1 MQSGFLERLNQ
12 FTVIAAFTGLS
23 LLGGCQIDTAD
34 ESTVESQVTA
44 SGNVVTTW
52 AAIAY
57 DAISRPLESST
68 ALSTPAV
75 GFTQMTLVQLAVYD
89 VMCALREGDFE
100 PFSYDERVHGDPDRD
115 AAVATVSHRILTTR
129 ITGRAASVDAQYATY
144 MAGIADGHRKTDGIA
159 LGEAV
164 AAHYIALRANDHI
177 TDNPVWVQPP
187 IGPGVW
193 QPTLATP
200 PVDYKITFVP
210 AFTIGLDEVA
220 SYFPPPPPA
229 LTSDLYTQ
237 NFIETSTLGRVNSAI
252 RTPEQTQLA
261 LWTGENSFRWGARN
275 LVELAVV
282 KELDPMRAA
291 RFFAMTVTSQSD
303 AFQVGMSAKYHFNF
317 WRPFFA
323 VPLADT
329 DGNPLTIA
337 DPTWTPLLNVN
348 HPEYPAGH
356 GFIGGSSLVQSVR
369 AFFKTDAVTWTVDTV
384 GVAGLT
390 ETSRTYTSLDAMG
403 SDIML
408 ARVLAGLHWRNSV
421 FVAGHG
427 LGTAVTCHVLENNF
441 HRRGHHHHHLA
452 GCESVGDH
460 HGDDND
466 DDDDEGGYGHH

>member
-1 MQSGFLERLNQ
+1 MQSGFLARLNQ
-12 FTVIAAFTGLS
+12 LSFLTAVTGIS
-23 LLGGCQIDTAD
+23 LLAGCQIDSTD
-34 ESTVESQVTA
+34 ESTVEAQVTV

-52 AAIAY
+52 AKIAY

-75 GFTQMTLVQLAVYD
+75 GFTQMTMVQLAVYD
-89 VMCALREGDFE
+89 IMCALREGDFE
-100 PFSYDERVHGDPDRD
+100 PFSYDEQVSGFPDRD
-115 AAVATVSHRILTTR
+115 AAIATASHRILITR
-129 ITGRAASVDAQYATY
+129 IPGRAASVDAQYATY
-144 MAGIADGHRKTDGIA
+144 MAGIADGNRKTDGIA

-164 AAHYIALRANDHI
+164 AAHYIVLRADDHI
-177 TDNPVWVQPP
+177 NDNPIWVQPP

-193 QPTLATP
+193 QPTLPKP

-210 AFTIGLDEVA
+210 PFTIGLDEVA
-220 SYFPPPPPA
+220 SYFPPPPPG

-237 NFIETSTLGRVNSAI
+237 NFIETTALGRVDSAI

-275 LVELAVV
+275 LVELALA
-282 KELDPMRAA
+282 KELNPMRAA
-291 RFFAMTVTSQSD
+291 RFLAMTVTSQSD
-303 AFQVGMSAKYHFNF
+303 AFQVGMSAKYHYNF

-337 DPTWTPLLNVN
+337 DPTWTPVLNIN

-369 AFFKTDAVTWTVDTV
+369 AFFRTDTVTWTVGTV
-384 GVAGLT
+384 GVPGLT
-390 ETSRTYTSLDAMG
+390 ETSRTYTSLEAMG

-408 ARVLAGLHWRNSV
+408 ARIFAGLHWRNSV
-421 FVAGHG
+421 FGAGYS
-427 LGTAVTCHVLENNF
+427 LGTSVTCHVLENNF
-441 HRRGHHHHHLA
+441 HRRGHHYRHLA
-452 GCESVGDH
+452 GCGSDRDH
-460 HGDDND
+460 HDND
-466 DDDDEGGYGHH
+466 DDNDEGGYGHH